1 MQEETSS
8 NYSQKKQKSPW
19 AENKIGNFW
28 IKERDGDSPY
38 LLGFLMIDGKRHN
51 VSIYKNKFKS
61 EDKPSNE
68 ADFVA
73 FKNFSKSLLVS
84 KTLVNLLKS
93 IPFK

>member
-61 EDKPSNE
+61 WW
-68 ADFVA
+68 
-73 FKNFSKSLLVS
+73 KNNS
-84 KTLVNLLKS
+84 
-93 IPFK
+93 